1 MLSQTGE
8 YALRAALYLARHEE
22 EAPIRVDDVAGALGV
37 PRNYLSKI
45 LHEMGKHGLLRSTRG
60 PKGGFR
66 LAEPA
71 ERISLARVVERFDP
85 EFLSEEGRCI
95 LGRMRCSDR
104 DPCAAHHRWKGV
116 AVSIRSFFRET
127 SLAELA
133 EPAGEDA
140 ADTLPEWARPRRAEA
155 PPTGAATPD
164 DDAGE

>member
-8 YALRAALYLARHEE
+8 YALRAALYLARHED
-22 EAPIRVDDVAGALGV
+22 EAPSRVDDAARSLGV

-45 LHEMGKHGLLRSTRG
+45 LHEMGKQGLLNSTRG

-71 ERISLARVVERFDP
+71 DRISLARVVERFDP

-116 AVSIRSFFRET
+116 AAAIRSFFRET
-127 SLAELA
+127 TLAELA
-133 EPAGEDA
+133 APAGESA
-140 ADTLPEWARPRRAEA
+140 TDTLPEWARPRRAEA
-155 PPTGAATPD
+155 PQTGSAAPD
-164 DDAGE
+164 DDAAE